1 MKQCLSGILLLS
13 CGLLT
18 WAQTELR
25 SVTDLNKE
33 NPNIMFQATF
43 LSAIPRGNFKNAL
56 SDSTFSSR
64 GYSVSVLGKSDKHS
78 PNVHYGIEWTYQGYS
93 IHKRIIE
100 GDEISLS
107 NRFSTLGLVIRY
119 SIKSKRTVRP
129 FVETQVGVGIAT
141 TKAFLVDSTSSNSW
155 NRVGKSV
162 DQTIQGGV
170 GIGVDFRLNAKLRIQ
185 LKSVTYWTGNIN
197 FDSPLENSKE
207 ALENSLF
214 HLENGRFTITLLHL
228 GLVKTF

>member
-1 MKQCLSGILLLS
+1 MKQSLSGILLLS